1 MAEPTPFEITR
12 EGDSQIASNGQ
23 QSLSLLDA
31 AGRVFR
37 RRAVKGVGTDK
48 TQRLEW
54 SVAELNGVRV
64 YFDGVNVI
72 VTTQDLTP

>member
-12 EGDSQIASNGQ
+12 DGDAQIATNGQ

-37 RRAVKGVGTDK
+37 RRAFKGVGTDK
-48 TQRLEW
+48 TQRVEW
-54 SVAELNGVRV
+54 VVAELNGVRV